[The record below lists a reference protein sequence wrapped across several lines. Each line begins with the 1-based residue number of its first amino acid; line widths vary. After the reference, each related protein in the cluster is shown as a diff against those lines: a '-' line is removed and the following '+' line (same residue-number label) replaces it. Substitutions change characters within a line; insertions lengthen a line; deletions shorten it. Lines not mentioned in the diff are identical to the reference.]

1 MVLWNIMEQ
10 KTEAKGRQ
18 GGLKRKE
25 LGLVITMSALY
36 SKLKQVHSVMGAG
49 TNLFNLWRNCQ

>member
-1 MVLWNIMEQ
+1 MEQ